1 MRIWIDADACPNVI
15 KEIIFKASARTQI
28 HVVVVANAPIRI
40 PINGLV
46 STIQV
51 PRGFDMADDKI
62 TDSLMAGDIVI
73 TADIPLASA
82 VITKGALALNPR
94 GELYTEENIND
105 RLATRDLL
113 AELRDSGMMSGGGP
127 KPLGL
132 KEKQGF
138 AAKLDALLA
147 AYVRKKK

>member
-15 KEIIFKASARTQI
+15 KEIIFKASMRTQI
-28 HVVVVANAPIRI
+28 PVVVVANAPIRI

-51 PRGFDMADDKI
+51 PRGFDMADEKI
-62 TDSLMAGDIVI
+62 TASLAMGDIVI
-73 TADIPLASA
+73 TADIPLASE
-82 VITKGALALNPR
+82 VIQKGALALNPR

-132 KEKQGF
+132 KEKQAF
-138 AAKLDALLA
+138 ASKLDALLA
-147 AYVRKKK
+147 AHGRRMK